1 MIVFDLQCPKAH
13 VFEGWFKDSA
23 TFDRQVAAGE
33 VTCPTCGSRKV
44 KKALMAPNITK
55 SETSPPQRAE
65 AGQAKAAGLA
75 KKAALETKKAAEVR
89 KALVELRKNVEEN
102 FDHVGAGFAEE
113 ARKIHYGEADPRNI
127 YGETNDDEAEALI
140 DEGIE
145 ISRIPWIQPED
156 A

>member
-1 MIVFDLQCPKAH
+1 MIVFDLLCPKAH

-33 VTCPTCGSRKV
+33 VVCPTCGSRKV

-55 SETSPPQRAE
+55 GEKTTAKRAE
-65 AGQAKAAGLA
+65 GDLSKEASLA

-89 KALVELRKNVEEN
+89 KALVELRKSVEQN
-102 FDHVGAGFAEE
+102 FDYVGKAFAEE
-113 ARKIHYGEADPRNI
+113 ARKIHYGEADPHNI
-127 YGETNDDEAEALI
+127 YGETDEAEAEALTE
-140 DEGIE
+140 EGIE
-145 ISRIPWIQPED
+145 VSRIPWVQSED